1 MLWKPAFFGVKP
13 EWIFKGGFPAWG
25 PIGEGN
31 AAVERSEPTRY
42 QADWGAVESVGP
54 RVAVTFVSG
63 AVDRVGLA
71 ARLGTRRTLEPVRG
85 CRGLTRA
92 SLARNRATAPI
103 EIDPI
108 DGRVTL
114 GGRPLAIEPVTD
126 LPLSRRY
133 FLR

>member
-1 MLWKPAFFGVKP
+1 M
-13 EWIFKGGFPAWG
+13 
-25 PIGEGN
+25 
-31 AAVERSEPTRY
+31 ERAEPTRY
-42 QADWGAVESVGP
+42 QADWGAAASVAP

-63 AVDRVGLA
+63 VVDRA
-71 ARLGTRRTLEPVRG
+71 ALGVRLGTRRALVPVRG

-114 GGRPLAIEPVTD
+114 NGRPLAIEPVTD
-126 LPLSRRY
+126 LPLNRRY